1 MQIRSVKINGFR
13 GLGLATL
20 QLAPGFNLL
29 VGINGAGKTS
39 LLEAIRILLAKAV
52 QETTPASPFK
62 DVAITP
68 SDITVG
74 RDFSVIEM
82 DFSIHDSIFQL
93 TCLSNAIS
101 VATPHLMDSKTS
113 AMWKSYPAYGVANG
127 QIRAMCDWKARSEGK
142 PVNVRK

>member
-1 MQIRSVKINGFR
+1 MQIRSVTINGFR
-13 GLGLATL
+13 GLGQAKLRL
-20 QLAPGFNLL
+20 EPGFNLL

-39 LLEAIRILLAKAV
+39 LLEAMRILLAKAV

-82 DFSIHDSIFQL
+82 DFSIHESIFQL
-93 TCLSNAIS
+93 TLSEQRDQRRDA
-101 VATPHLMDSKTS
+101 APDGLKD
-113 AMWKSYPAYGVANG
+113 
-127 QIRAMCDWKARSEGK
+127 IRDVEELPRLRRGERPSRVMCDWKAR
-142 PVNVRK
+142 